1 MKKFNKRPS
10 KAAVNKAIEFYR
22 TEAKN
27 TDEQLT
33 VPCSDMCIHSIRDY
47 AVAHGIKTNDIGK
60 SFRRLLDAVP
70 GMSEHVEA
78 CRRGNVYGGEPFID
92 YRLDA
97 VGYLAFLY
105 WRAVRGRLPE
115 ELFEGRKLDE

>member
-1 MKKFNKRPS
+1 MRGSKAVLMRATKLARREEAIMKRFNKRPS

-47 AVAHGIKTNDIGK
+47 AVA
-60 SFRRLLDAVP
+60 V
-70 GMSEHVEA
+70 
-78 CRRGNVYGGEPFID
+78 NV
-92 YRLDA
+92 
-97 VGYLAFLY
+97 
-105 WRAVRGRLPE
+105 
-115 ELFEGRKLDE
+115 K

>member
-47 AVAHGIKTNDIGK
+47 AVAHGIINIGTKQLTSGYGYVIIGK
-60 SFRRLLDAVP
+60 
-70 GMSEHVEA
+70 
-78 CRRGNVYGGEPFID
+78 
-92 YRLDA
+92 
-97 VGYLAFLY
+97 
-105 WRAVRGRLPE
+105 
-115 ELFEGRKLDE
+115 

>member
-33 VPCSDMCIHSIRDY
+33 S
-47 AVAHGIKTNDIGK
+47 KL
-60 SFRRLLDAVP
+60 F
-70 GMSEHVEA
+70 
-78 CRRGNVYGGEPFID
+78 CRRTYECT
-92 YRLDA
+92 
-97 VGYLAFLY
+97 
-105 WRAVRGRLPE
+105 
-115 ELFEGRKLDE
+115 

>member
-1 MKKFNKRPS
+1 MKRFNKRPS

-92 YRLDA
+92 YRRCRGLSRIPL
-97 VGYLAFLY
+97 LACSS
-105 WRAVRGRLPE
+105 RTPSRGTLRRE
-115 ELFEGRKLDE
+115 EA